1 MNRKT
6 VFFDLDGTL
15 LGTRDG
21 KPFQIPESALRA
33 IAAIRRNGH
42 LAVVCTGR
50 PEKFVRHFFPNV
62 FDGFVVSNGAR
73 VVAGGETVRDWIL
86 PEERVRELTKHF
98 AAYGCRYFW
107 VGSEHAWG
115 RGMEDVPEEI
125 LGRMRRAYFFPD
137 FIAPSWELGDVAANA
152 MDFIFRSEAEFE
164 AQRGA
169 FTEEGM
175 VLSRH
180 PGSPSADLS
189 LAEND
194 KAAGIRCFLA
204 KTGIA
209 KEDTAAFG
217 DGWND
222 IAMMEAAGFG
232 VAMGNAADKVKRAAD
247 YVTANIFDDGIALG
261 LRHLGLV

>member
-15 LGTRDG
+15 LGTRNG
-21 KPFQIPESALRA
+21 LPFQIPRDSLDAIGAL
-33 IAAIRRNGH
+33 RRNGH
-42 LAVVCTGR
+42 LAVACTGR
-50 PEKFVRHFFPNV
+50 PEKFVRHFFPGV

-73 VVAGGETVRDWIL
+73 VVAGGETVRDWFL
-86 PEERVRELTKHF
+86 PENRVRALTKRF
-98 AAYGCRYFW
+98 DSFGCRYFW

-115 RGMEDVPEEI
+115 RGMQDVPEEI

-137 FIAPSWELGDVAANA
+137 FIVPSWEPGDVAANA
-152 MDFIFRSEAEFE
+152 MDFIFRNEAEFE

-222 IAMMEAAGFG
+222 IAMMKAAGSG
-232 VAMGNAADKVKRAAD
+232 VAMGNASDEVKRAAD
-247 YVTANIFDDGIALG
+247 FVTADMFGGGIALG
-261 LRHLGLV
+261 LRRLGLI

>member
-15 LGTRDG
+15 LGTRNG
-21 KPFQIPESALRA
+21 RPFQIPESTLQALRKLKQ
-33 IAAIRRNGH
+33 NGH
-42 LAVVCTGR
+42 EVVACTGR
-50 PEKFVRHFFPNV
+50 PEKFVHHFFPNV

-73 VVAGGETVRDWIL
+73 VVVDGETVRDWIL
-86 PEERVRELTKHF
+86 PEERVRVLTKRF
-98 AAYGCRYFW
+98 DDYGCRYFW

-115 RGMEDVPEEI
+115 RGMEDVSEEI
-125 LGRMRRAYFFPD
+125 LSQMHRAYYFPD
-137 FIAPSWELGDVAANA
+137 FIVPSWELGDVAANA

-180 PGSPSADLS
+180 PGSASADLS

-194 KAAGIRCFLA
+194 KAAGIRCFLT

-222 IAMMEAAGFG
+222 IAMMREVGIG
-232 VAMGNAADKVKRAAD
+232 IAMGNADDEVKRAAD
-247 YVTANIFDDGIALG
+247 YVTADIFADGVALG
-261 LRHLGLV
+261 LHHLGLI